1 MKLEQLFENVALGTR
16 FTPGELEIVYDAL
29 LGHNE
34 ELDIS
39 DVKSMA
45 QAISEREDWDRN
57 VGSAKFAIA
66 RMHVLFH
73 GVAPHG
79 VTERTAEKWMIPSKP
94 MDEFAKGKGINV
106 DTMVSRAQRELK
118 GRKIQVSYEDAKK
131 QIYDH
136 FVKVIRPLG
145 HSSKEFDRDI
155 LVQDVMKLGLSAEE
169 AFDRR
174 YHIRKSHEAA

>member
-1 MKLEQLFENVALGTR
+1 MKLEQLFENIALGTR
-16 FTPGELEIVYDAL
+16 FTPEELEIVYNAL

-57 VGSAKFAIA
+57 VGSAQFAIA

-79 VTERTAEKWMIPSKP
+79 VTERTAETWMVPSKP

-106 DTMVSRAQRELK
+106 DTMVDRARRQLK
-118 GRKIQVSYEDAKK
+118 GRKVQVPYEDAKK
-131 QIYDH
+131 QVFDYYTKELRH
-136 FVKVIRPLG
+136 LG
-145 HSSKEFDRDI
+145 HTSADFDRTL
-155 LVQDVMKLGLSAEE
+155 LVQDVMAGLTAEE